1 MIVGLILVGSVVGA
15 MSALTVLVLGYSLWI
30 AFCIYSA
37 GGVLS
42 VLLGATFLTLRLKRE
57 PQIRLSVSRE
67 WTPLQRM

>member
-15 MSALTVLVLGYSLWI
+15 MSALTVLMLGYSFWI

-42 VLLGATFLTLRLKRE
+42 VLLGAAAMACRSYSEDEATMDHAMSP
-57 PQIRLSVSRE
+57 PQHG
-67 WTPLQRM
+67 